1 MRHSGPVDEAGLVAT
16 GERTAPGLPD
26 EEYWFARHEV
36 AYRWIAERVAS
47 DGRVRPV
54 VVDAGAGEGYGA
66 AMLGARGATIALEYD
81 PAACAHIRRT
91 YPSVAVTQA
100 NLATLPLRTASA
112 DVITSLQVVEH
123 LWDLRGFLREC
134 RRALRLG
141 GELVVTTPQRL
152 TFSPGL
158 GPGEKPLNPF
168 HVEEF
173 DGEQLRDLLVDAG
186 FDTVEMRG
194 VHHGERLSA
203 WEDEHGSIVAAQV
216 SASLSGIWPQGLAQT
231 VHSVTAD
238 DFVIDARPCAAD
250 SPRVRGAQDLLAI
263 AWVAT

>member
-1 MRHSGPVDEAGLVAT
+1 MRHSGLVEEAGLVAT

-36 AYRWIAERVAS
+36 AYRWIAQRLAPL
-47 DGRVRPV
+47 RV

-66 AMLGARGATIALEYD
+66 AMLPGPAIALEYD
-81 PAACAHIRRT
+81 AAACAHIARA
-91 YPSVAVTQA
+91 YPGVHVAQA
-100 NLATLPLRTASA
+100 NLAALPLRSASA
-112 DVITSLQVVEH
+112 DAITCLQVVEH

-134 RRALRLG
+134 RRALRPG

-158 GPGEKPLNPF
+158 DRGAKPVNPF

-173 DGEQLRDLLVDAG
+173 DGEQLHALLEDAG

-194 VHHGERLSA
+194 VHHGPRLSE
-203 WEDEHGSIVAAQV
+203 WEARHGSIVTAQV
-216 SASLSGIWPQGLAQT
+216 SASLSGTWPTDLREM
-231 VHSVTAD
+231 VRSVTTQ
-238 DFVIDARPCAAD
+238 DFVIDDAGMPAA
-250 SPRVRGAQDLLAI
+250 STNIATAQDLLAI
-263 AWVAT
+263 ARVAP

>member
-1 MRHSGPVDEAGLVAT
+1 VDEAGLVAT

-26 EEYWFARHEV
+26 EEYWFARHEI
-36 AYRWIAERVAS
+36 AYRWIAERLAEA
-47 DGRVRPV
+47 GLARPII
-54 VVDAGAGEGYGA
+54 VDAGAGEGYGA
-66 AMLGARGATIALEYD
+66 AMLGGRSTTIALEYD
-81 PAACAHIRRT
+81 PIACTHIRHT

-100 NLATLPLRTASA
+100 NLARLPLRTASA

-141 GELVVTTPQRL
+141 GDLVITTPQRL

-173 DGEQLRDLLVDAG
+173 DGEQLRDLLMDAG
-186 FDTVEMRG
+186 FDSVEMRG
-194 VHHGERLSA
+194 VHHGERLCA
-203 WEDEHGSIVAAQV
+203 WEAEHGSIVAAQV
-216 SASLSGIWPQGLAQT
+216 RASLSGVWPDDLAET

-238 DFVIDARPCAAD
+238 DFLIDAQPSAAD
-250 SPRVRGAQDLLAI
+250 SPRIRGAQDLLAI
-263 AWVAT
+263 ARVSA